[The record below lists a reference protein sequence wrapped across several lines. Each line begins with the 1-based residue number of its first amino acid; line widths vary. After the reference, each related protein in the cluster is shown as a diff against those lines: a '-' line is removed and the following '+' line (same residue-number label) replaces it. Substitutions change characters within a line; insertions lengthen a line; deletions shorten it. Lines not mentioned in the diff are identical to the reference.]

1 MLQPSLEYS
10 FKIMFKKNK
19 LLLEERISKL
29 LLRQSLPA
37 SVGMLVMTLYNIVD
51 TIFIGRG
58 VGVEGLTAVALS
70 FPLIMLIGS
79 VAQSFGVGFSS
90 IISRSLGAR
99 DYDRAHQALGTFLS
113 LALVA
118 GLFFSGIFGL
128 FLRSILLFLGASSTV
143 LPLAYSYAHIIIL
156 GSIFF
161 IFTAGG
167 NNIIRSIGEARVAM
181 QAMILSALTNVVL
194 DSIFIFYFKMGIA
207 GAAWATVIAWVVS
220 FLYIFSYIFFRNG
233 SFKLKINHFYLKFSL
248 LKEGLAVGASSFA
261 RQVSTSIMSVVLNK
275 SLAVYGSDL
284 AIAAFGIIMR
294 VAMLILMPVFGIVQG
309 MQPII
314 GTNYGAKQ
322 IKRVKKVTIL
332 AIKVASL
339 FCFLAFSVVFIFPK
353 QLVGIFTSDYDLLT
367 YSVRTLR
374 IFILVFPLVGFNSI
388 AGGFFQALGRAK
400 PALFIALLR
409 QIIILIP
416 LMLILPLFLGL
427 DGLYYSFPIAD
438 IITVIITFFIF
449 KYSYKNLA

>member
-1 MLQPSLEYS
+1 
-10 FKIMFKKNK
+10 MFKKNK
-19 LLLEERISKL
+19 LLLEEKISKL

-37 SVGMLVMTLYNIVD
+37 AVGMLVMTLYNIVD

-90 IISRSLGAR
+90 IISRALGAQ
-99 DYDRAHQALGTFLS
+99 DYERAHRALGTFLS
-113 LALVA
+113 LALIA
-118 GLFFSGIFGL
+118 GIFFSGIFGL
-128 FLRSILLFLGASSTV
+128 FLKSILVFLGASSVV
-143 LPLAYSYAHIIIL
+143 LPLAYEYAHIVVL

-181 QAMILSALTNVVL
+181 QAMILSALTNVFL
-194 DSIFIFYFKMGIA
+194 DTLFIFYFKMGIA
-207 GAAWATVIAWVVS
+207 GAAWATAIAWSISS
-220 FLYIFSYIFFRNG
+220 FYIYSYLFIRNG
-233 SFKLKINHFYLKFSL
+233 SFKLKLHHFSL
-248 LKEGLAVGASSFA
+248 KLSLIKEGMAIGASSFA
-261 RQVSTSIMSVVLNK
+261 RQVSNSVMSVVLNK
-275 SLAVYGSDL
+275 SLAIYGSDL

-314 GTNYGAKQ
+314 GSNYGARQ
-322 IKRVKKVTIL
+322 IKRVKAVTIL
-332 AIKVASL
+332 AIKTATV

-374 IFILVFPLVGFNSI
+374 IFILVFPLVGFNSV

-409 QIIILIP
+409 QIIVLIP

-438 IITVIITFFIF
+438 ITTVTITFFIF
-449 KYSYKNLA
+449 LYNYKNLA